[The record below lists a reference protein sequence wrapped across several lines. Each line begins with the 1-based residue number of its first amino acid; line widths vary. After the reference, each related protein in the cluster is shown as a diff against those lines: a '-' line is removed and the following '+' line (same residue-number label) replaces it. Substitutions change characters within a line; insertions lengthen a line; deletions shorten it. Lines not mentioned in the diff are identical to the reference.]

1 MEDKVVLLDF
11 WPSNYGMRVRIA
23 LAEKGIKYDAKEEN
37 LADKSSL
44 LLEMNPIHKSI
55 PVLIHNGKPICESL
69 NIVQYIDEVWNEK
82 SPLLPSDPYERAQA
96 RFWAD
101 FIDKKI
107 SGVAK
112 RVWSSKGE
120 EQEAVKKEFIEG
132 LKTVE
137 GELGDKIYFGGDK
150 FGFADI
156 ALAPLTSWFYTL
168 ETCANFSVEA
178 ECPKIVSWA
187 KRCLEKESVANS
199 LPNPHKIYG
208 FVLELKQKYG
218 M

>member
-112 RVWSSKGE
+112 RVWSSKGK

-137 GELGDKIYFGGDK
+137 GELGDKIYFGGDE

-168 ETCANFSVEA
+168 ETCASFSVEA